1 MHRKVE
7 AKRTKQFIGNT
18 GAWWLIALA
27 VGGSAV
33 ALGCSPAA
41 PANAPL
47 VTTAEP
53 SKSEA
58 TPQGEAATGHNT
70 NDDWW
75 PNRLDLRVL
84 KENAPKGDP
93 SDTSFD
99 YAAEFKKLNL
109 AAVKQDIVKVLT
121 TSQDWWPA
129 DYGHYGGLMIR

>member
-7 AKRTKQFIGNT
+7 ARRTQIIGT
-18 GAWWLIALA
+18 SGAWWLIALA
-27 VGGSAV
+27 LGGSA
-33 ALGCSPAA
+33 ALGCAS
-41 PANAPL
+41 
-47 VTTAEP
+47 TTASGAGPVTVTE
-53 SKSEA
+53 ETE
-58 TPQGEAATGHNT
+58 TPTSDRKDGGHFT

-93 SDTSFD
+93 VEGDFD

-121 TSQDWWPA
+121 TSQE
-129 DYGHYGGLMIR
+129 